1 LPVQLKR
8 DRRKSVLSDPFDLI
22 VIGAGPGGH
31 ALAEHAARHGARTAI
46 IEKYLW
52 GGTCTHRGCI
62 PTKALLACSK
72 HYADLKKM
80 KRLGITIGSS
90 SFDFTA
96 MKRHQQ
102 QMVRIS
108 ALGVE
113 KSLREAG
120 VTLITGEG
128 NILSSREVQ
137 WTDAAG
143 NAEILQGERLVI
155 AWGSEPALP
164 PGIATSK
171 RILTSDG
178 FLQLETL
185 PENMIIVGGSV
196 IGVEFATFLA
206 ELGAKVTLVE
216 LLEQI
221 LPLEDASSLLKQEL
235 TRLGVKIHT
244 STELR
249 TIHETNDGV
258 EIVVLHREC
267 DARLTADTALICT
280 GRKPR
285 LEQEELNRIGIR
297 YDLKGIC
304 VDAQQMTNIP
314 GIYAIGDVTGGVM
327 LAHRAIQQGKAL
339 ASALFGDGSFIYDEA
354 SVPAVVYSHP
364 QVARVGLTER
374 QAGLEGLAVEV
385 IKSEYA
391 ANIIARTELMGPG
404 FVKMLFHGDKL
415 IGATIVGDAAADL
428 ITSLSFAVANGL
440 GKRELNKWIIPHP
453 TLSEI
458 LIKS

>member
-1 LPVQLKR
+1 MSEL
-8 DRRKSVLSDPFDLI
+8 FDLI

-46 IEKYLW
+46 IEKNLC

-72 HYADLKKM
+72 HYADLKKI
-80 KRLGITIGSS
+80 KRLGVTIGSS

-113 KSLREAG
+113 KSLLKSGAA
-120 VTLITGEG
+120 LKAGEG
-128 NILSSREVQ
+128 KILSPRNVQ

-143 NAEILQGERLVI
+143 NAEILQGERIVI

-164 PGIATSK
+164 PGVAESK
-171 RILTSDG
+171 HILTSDG
-178 FLQLETL
+178 FLCMETL
-185 PENMIIVGGSV
+185 PESMIIVGGSV

-206 ELGAKVTLVE
+206 ELGVKVTLVE

-221 LPLEDASSLLKQEL
+221 LPLEDEDASNLLKQEL

-258 EIVVLHREC
+258 EIAVVHREC

-285 LEQEELNRIGIR
+285 LEQEELTRIGIR
-297 YDLKGIC
+297 YDRKGIC

-314 GIYAIGDVTGGVM
+314 CIFAIGDVTGGVM

-339 ASALFGDGSFIYDEA
+339 ASALFGDGSIVCHEA
-354 SVPAVVYSHP
+354 SIPAVVYSHP
-364 QVARVGLTER
+364 QIARVGLTER
-374 QAGLEGLAVEV
+374 QAGRQGLTVEV
-385 IKSEYA
+385 MKSDYA

-428 ITSLSFAVANGL
+428 IASLSFAVANGL

>member
-1 LPVQLKR
+1 
-8 DRRKSVLSDPFDLI
+8 LSDPFDLI

-31 ALAEHAARHGARTAI
+31 ALAEHAARHGAQTAI
-46 IEKYLW
+46 IEKNLW

-72 HYADLKKM
+72 HYTDLKKM
-80 KRLGITIGSS
+80 KRLGVTSGSS
-90 SFDFTA
+90 SFDFAA

-113 KSLREAG
+113 KSLCEAG
-120 VTLITGEG
+120 LTLKAGEG
-128 NILSSREVQ
+128 KILSSRDVQ
-137 WTDAAG
+137 WTDLLG
-143 NAEILQGERLVI
+143 NIEILQGERLVI

-178 FLQLETL
+178 FLRLETL
-185 PENMIIVGGSV
+185 PESMIIVGGSV

-206 ELGAKVTLVE
+206 ELGVKVTLIE

-221 LPLEDASSLLKQEL
+221 LPCEDEDVSTLLKQEL
-235 TRLGVKIHT
+235 LRLGVKIHT

-258 EIVVLHREC
+258 EIAVVHGEC

-280 GRKPR
+280 GRKP
-285 LEQEELNRIGIR
+285 LMDQEQLDRIGIR
-297 YDLKGIC
+297 YDPKGIC

-314 GIYAIGDVTGGVM
+314 GIYGIGDVTGGIM

-339 ASALFGDGSFIYDEA
+339 ASALFGDGSIVFHEA
-354 SVPAVVYSHP
+354 SIPAVVYSHP

-374 QAGLEGLAVEV
+374 QAGRQGLAVEV
-385 IKSEYA
+385 VKSDYA
-391 ANIIARTELMGPG
+391 ANIIARTGLMGPG

-428 ITSLSFAVANGL
+428 IASMSFAVANGL
-440 GKRELNKWIIPHP
+440 GKTEFKKWIIPHP

-458 LIKS
+458 LIRP

>member
-1 LPVQLKR
+1 
-8 DRRKSVLSDPFDLI
+8 LSELFDLI

-31 ALAEHAARHGARTAI
+31 ALAEHAARLGARTAI
-46 IEKYLW
+46 IEKNLW

-62 PTKALLACSK
+62 PTKALLACSR

-80 KRLGITIGSS
+80 KRFGVTIGSS

-102 QMVRIS
+102 QMVRVS
-108 ALGVE
+108 AMGVE

-120 VTLITGEG
+120 VAMKAGEG
-128 NILSSREVQ
+128 KILSSREVQ
-137 WTDAAG
+137 WTDPLG
-143 NAEILQGERLVI
+143 NVEILQGERLVI

-178 FLQLETL
+178 FLRLEAL
-185 PENMIIVGGSV
+185 PEYMIIIGGSV

-206 ELGAKVTLVE
+206 ELGVKVTLIE

-221 LPLEDASSLLKQEL
+221 LPSEDEDVSALLKQEL

-258 EIVVLHREC
+258 EIAVVHGEC
-267 DARLTADTALICT
+267 DTRLTADTALICT
-280 GRKPR
+280 GRKP
-285 LEQEELNRIGIR
+285 LMDQGQLDRIGIR
-297 YDLKGIC
+297 YDRKGIS
-304 VDAQQMTNIP
+304 VDAQHRTNIP

-327 LAHRAIQQGKAL
+327 LAHRAIQQGKDL
-339 ASALFGDGSFIYDEA
+339 ASALFGDGSFIYNEA

-364 QVARVGLTER
+364 QIAHVGLTEKQAVR
-374 QAGLEGLAVEV
+374 QGLTVEV
-385 IKSEYA
+385 VKSDYA
-391 ANIIARTELMGPG
+391 ANIIARTELMGQG
-404 FVKMLFHGDKL
+404 FVKMLFDGDKL
-415 IGATIVGDAAADL
+415 IGATIVGDAAAEL
-428 ITSLSFAVANGL
+428 IASMCFAVANGL

-453 TLSEI
+453 TLSEA
-458 LIKS
+458 LIRP

>member
-1 LPVQLKR
+1 
-8 DRRKSVLSDPFDLI
+8 
-22 VIGAGPGGH
+22 
-31 ALAEHAARHGARTAI
+31 
-46 IEKYLW
+46 
-52 GGTCTHRGCI
+52 
-62 PTKALLACSK
+62 
-72 HYADLKKM
+72 M
-80 KRLGITIGSS
+80 KRLGVTIGSS

-113 KSLREAG
+113 KSLQEAG
-120 VTLITGEG
+120 VTLIIGEG

-143 NAEILQGERLVI
+143 NAEILQGERIVI
-155 AWGSEPALP
+155 ACGSEPALP
-164 PGIATSK
+164 PGIVTSK

-206 ELGAKVTLVE
+206 ELGVKVTLVE
-216 LLEQI
+216 LLKQI
-221 LPLEDASSLLKQEL
+221 LPCEDEDVSVLLKQEL

-258 EIVVLHREC
+258 EIAVVHREC

-280 GRKPR
+280 GRKP
-285 LEQEELNRIGIR
+285 LMDQEQLNRIGIR

-327 LAHRAIQQGKAL
+327 LAHRTIQQGKAL
-339 ASALFGDGSFIYDEA
+339 ASALFGNGSFIYDEA

-374 QAGLEGLAVEV
+374 QAGRQGLTVEV

-404 FVKMLFHGDKL
+404 FVKILFHGNKL

>member
-1 LPVQLKR
+1 MSEL
-8 DRRKSVLSDPFDLI
+8 FDLI

-31 ALAEHAARHGARTAI
+31 ALAEHAARLGARTAI
-46 IEKYLW
+46 IEKNLW

-62 PTKALLACSK
+62 PTKALLACSR

-80 KRLGITIGSS
+80 KRFGVTIGSS

-102 QMVRIS
+102 QMVRVS
-108 ALGVE
+108 AMGVE

-120 VTLITGEG
+120 VAMKAGEG
-128 NILSSREVQ
+128 KILSSREVQ
-137 WTDAAG
+137 WTDPLG
-143 NAEILQGERLVI
+143 NVEILQGERLVI

-178 FLQLETL
+178 FLRLEAL
-185 PENMIIVGGSV
+185 PEYMIIIGGSV

-206 ELGAKVTLVE
+206 ELGVKVTLIE

-221 LPLEDASSLLKQEL
+221 LPSEDEDVSALLKQEL

-258 EIVVLHREC
+258 EIAVVHGEC
-267 DARLTADTALICT
+267 DTRLTADTALICT
-280 GRKPR
+280 GRKP
-285 LEQEELNRIGIR
+285 LMDQGQLDRIGIR
-297 YDLKGIC
+297 YDRKGIS
-304 VDAQQMTNIP
+304 VDAQHRTNIP

-327 LAHRAIQQGKAL
+327 LAHRAIQQGKDL
-339 ASALFGDGSFIYDEA
+339 ASALFGDGSFIYNEA

-364 QVARVGLTER
+364 QIAHVGLTEKQAVR
-374 QAGLEGLAVEV
+374 QGLTVEV
-385 IKSEYA
+385 VKSDYA
-391 ANIIARTELMGPG
+391 ANIIARTELMGQG
-404 FVKMLFHGDKL
+404 FVKMLFDGDKL
-415 IGATIVGDAAADL
+415 IGATIVGDAAAEL
-428 ITSLSFAVANGL
+428 IASMCFAVANGL

-453 TLSEI
+453 TLSEA
-458 LIKS
+458 LIRP